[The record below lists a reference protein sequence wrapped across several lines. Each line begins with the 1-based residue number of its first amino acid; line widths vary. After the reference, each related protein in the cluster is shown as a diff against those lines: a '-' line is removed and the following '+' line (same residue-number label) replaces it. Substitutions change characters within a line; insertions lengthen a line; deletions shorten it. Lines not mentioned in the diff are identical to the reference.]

1 MKLIE
6 KNTYGFEDVSLEP
19 HPFSEVYSRKDVS
32 TSFELNN
39 GLILDTPIIASPMA
53 DVCDDSVAY
62 AIDRAGGIG
71 CIHRFQSIEEEV
83 NMVHQVVQAHANCF
97 AAVGTTED
105 FIERASAC
113 IEAGAI
119 GIIIDVAFLNARTLQ
134 VCTAVR
140 KKFPD
145 TYLISGNV
153 ATGAG
158 FRMGVD
164 VGLDAI
170 RVGIGNG
177 QACRT
182 SRVTGV
188 GVGLVTSLME
198 CYEEAV
204 HYQGTRGRVAVICDG
219 GIDVGGSL
227 SKAYAAGA
235 HMAIMGRA
243 FAATHEG
250 PGKGYLDEKGHKQW
264 ISEDDVEPHLLTG
277 HPTKPLYKEYRGS
290 ASMEAQMVYKK
301 RGEIITSE
309 GVRSLVKVYGSV
321 GDVLGR
327 FNGALRSSM
336 SYLGAK
342 TLADFR
348 SNAIFRL
355 VANGVFN
362 QQKARS
368 LQTCEVTV

>member
-6 KNTYGFEDVSLEP
+6 RHTYGMEDVSLEP
-19 HPFSEVYSRKDVS
+19 HPCSNVFSRRDVN
-32 TSFELNN
+32 TSFKLNN
-39 GLILDTPIIASPMA
+39 GIVLDTPIIASPMK
-53 DVCDDSVAY
+53 DVCDDNVAY
-62 AIDRAGGIG
+62 AIDRAGGLG
-71 CIHRFQSIEEEV
+71 CIHRFQSIEEQVAMV
-83 NMVHQVVQAHANCF
+83 NQVFQAHANCF
-97 AAVGTTED
+97 AAVGTND
-105 FIERASAC
+105 DYMERAKAC
-113 IEAGAI
+113 IDHGAC
-119 GIIIDVAFLNARTLQ
+119 GIIVDVAFLNERTLK
-134 VCTAVR
+134 VCAKVR
-140 KKFPD
+140 KEFPD
-145 TYLISGNV
+145 IYLISGNV

-177 QACRT
+177 QSCRT

-204 HYQGTRGRVAVICDG
+204 NYQGKRGRVAVICDG
-219 GIDVGGSL
+219 GIDVGGSF
-227 SKAYAAGA
+227 SKALASGA
-235 HMAIMGRA
+235 HMVIMGRA
-243 FAATHEG
+243 FAATIEG
-250 PGKGYLDEKGHKQW
+250 PGKGFSDSKGLKEW
-264 ISEDDVEPHLLTG
+264 VNPNTLIDTFAMNY
-277 HPTKPLYKEYRGS
+277 TKRPRYKEYRGS
-290 ASMEAQMVYKK
+290 ASMEAQMVYKA
-301 RGEIITSE
+301 RGDIVTSE

-321 GDVLGR
+321 QDVLGR

-336 SYLGAK
+336 SYLGARN
-342 TLADFR
+342 LAEFR

-368 LQTCEVTV
+368 LQTCEITV